1 VDLLLTGTLALSL
14 ALLGGH
20 EVLLLLA
27 AESFTFG
34 ELGAAALVG
43 LADVL
48 GGERELLLS
57 LLGEVGG
64 VRHALVLGLGLGGLG
79 LSILLEGLLL
89 LRLGNGLTGL
99 LVSQLGV
106 AVIATPAVSGL
117 LLVVT
122 GKCVRGVGNG

>member
-1 VDLLLTGTLALSL
+1 VDLLLAGALALGL
-14 ALLGGH
+14 ALLSGH
-20 EVLLLLA
+20 EVLLLLTG
-27 AESFTFG
+27 ESFTFG

-48 GGERELLLS
+48 GAKRELLLS
-57 LLGEVGG
+57 LLSEVGG

-79 LSILLEGLLL
+79 LSILLEGVLL
-89 LRLGNGLTGL
+89 LRLGHSLTGL

-106 AVIATPAVSGL
+106 TVVATPAVSGL

-122 GKCVRGVGNG
+122 GKCVRGVEN